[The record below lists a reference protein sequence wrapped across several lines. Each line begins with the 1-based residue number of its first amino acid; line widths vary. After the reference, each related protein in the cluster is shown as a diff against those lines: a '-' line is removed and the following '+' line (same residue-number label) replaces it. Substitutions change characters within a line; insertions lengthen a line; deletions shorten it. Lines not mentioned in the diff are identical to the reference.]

1 MCLFRSIFSRFLEP
15 TISPVKYK
23 FAKNSP
29 MHCLSSWEITNLFT
43 SYELSSTCQIWWIPR
58 FFRQDALPHWI
69 PTVFFL
75 SLLHDKL
82 EKELRRH
89 IRLQTFLKDAS
100 GGRDEMLFARGPWV
114 KVGIVKI
121 RLSRQ
126 KEETLKAWNHF
137 HPRLLIEWRNSLF
150 LSYTFEYCFVICHE
164 PGLLLGKISRYSDTG
179 CAGLKIFV

>member
-1 MCLFRSIFSRFLEP
+1 MS
-15 TISPVKYK
+15 
-23 FAKNSP
+23 
-29 MHCLSSWEITNLFT
+29 
-43 SYELSSTCQIWWIPR
+43 
-58 FFRQDALPHWI
+58 WI

-179 CAGLKIFV
+179 CARSKFLSNVNGFNIFINQTIFYNDAAELKFRRSPSVASDQGCVNLFISFRQHRFWPLCFKPS